1 MKTKIKKSSIISLVI
16 AFSMVFTAFTP
27 IVSYADEVTSNDTI
41 LNGEEQSN
49 GQTPDVEKPSDGQ
62 VPDGEKPSDSQV
74 PDGEKPSDGQVPDG
88 EKPSDG
94 QIPDGEKPSDGQI
107 PDGEKPSDG
116 QIPDG
121 EKPSDGQIP
130 DGEKPS
136 DGQIPDGEKPSDGQI
151 PDGEKPSDGQIPDGE
166 KPSDGQIPDGEK
178 PSDGQMPDGEKPS
191 DSQTPD
197 VEKPSDGQMPDGE
210 KPLDEQTPEE
220 EKPLE
225 EEIVIEEM
233 SLKQD
238 IDKILDMTL
247 SQINKIVYNFW
258 EDEEDVKADEQS
270 EINQVFT
277 SEDSFIS
284 LWYDKKAKVKNS
296 CLLKEIDGSDR
307 PYHDLRFD
315 DITKTLTFDYVI
327 KGLVGASSKDDKYVI
342 EGEDGEQTA
351 FCYNNHLRPPSSNG
365 KSPYL
370 PAEDFNGQENQNEE
384 AVKSILYAG
393 SEFDGF
399 GYKQQFNLGG
409 EENELMTYSAT
420 QSAIWIILGQMD
432 EQERLKQYQ
441 GSINLCDKL
450 IERAKTEEERAEY
463 QKKKEVAI
471 NIKAYLEALLKAGR
485 EELKPNDTG
494 KPSLSNGLTK
504 INFEKNEDGT
514 YETEAVALVGYSG
527 VVKLR
532 LPDGVT
538 AYDGD
543 GNIIGTGEVEI
554 STQQKFK
561 LKSVGKPDAKANIS
575 AVSYDYIFPKAIQY
589 YKAVLDLGQ
598 KDHSSSLPSS
608 KQNLL
613 SYTIEKKNGQEVN
626 FNIGLPTDDVV
637 NPPVPPIDDDVV
649 NPPVP
654 PTDDTNGHKPKP
666 SPPIDDT
673 VINPPVPPMDDTIIN
688 PPVLPTEDAVLN
700 PPVPPMEDAVLNP
713 PVPPTD
719 DTVLNPPVPPVSDT
733 VEKTPELSR
742 DDTIVKSPKTG
753 DETQLMSYVFI
764 SVIAICGLAYQCKI
778 KRN

>member
-62 VPDGEKPSDSQV
+62 
-74 PDGEKPSDGQVPDG
+74 
-88 EKPSDG
+88 
-94 QIPDGEKPSDGQI
+94 I
-107 PDGEKPSDG
+107 
-116 QIPDG
+116 
-121 EKPSDGQIP
+121 
-130 DGEKPS
+130 
-136 DGQIPDGEKPSDGQI
+136 
-151 PDGEKPSDGQIPDGE
+151 
-166 KPSDGQIPDGEK
+166 
-178 PSDGQMPDGEKPS
+178 
-191 DSQTPD
+191 
-197 VEKPSDGQMPDGE
+197 PDGE
-210 KPLDEQTPEE
+210 KPLDEQIPEE

-399 GYKQQFNLGG
+399 GYKQQFNLGE
-409 EENELMTYSAT
+409 EENDIMTYSAT
-420 QSAIWIILGQMD
+420 QSAIWIILGQID

-441 GSINLCDKL
+441 GSIDLCDKL
-450 IERAKTEEERAEY
+450 IEIAKTEEERAEY
-463 QKKKEVAI
+463 QKRKEVAI
-471 NIKAYLEALLKAGR
+471 NTKAYLEALLKAGR

-527 VVKLR
+527 VVKLK

-538 AYDGD
+538 AYDVD

-637 NPPVPPIDDDVV
+637 NPPVPP
-649 NPPVP
+649 
-654 PTDDTNGHKPKP
+654 TDDTNGHKPKP

-688 PPVLPTEDAVLN
+688 PPVPPTEDAVLN
-700 PPVPPMEDAVLNP
+700 PPVPPTEDAVLNP
-713 PVPPTD
+713 PVPPTE
-719 DTVLNPPVPPVSDT
+719 DTVLNPPVPSVSDT

-742 DDTIVKSPKTG
+742 DDTIIKSPKTG

>member
-121 EKPSDGQIP
+121 EKPSDGQMP

-136 DGQIPDGEKPSDGQI
+136 DSQMPDGEKPSDSQT
-151 PDGEKPSDGQIPDGE
+151 
-166 KPSDGQIPDGEK
+166 
-178 PSDGQMPDGEKPS
+178 PDGEKPS

-673 VINPPVPPMDDTIIN
+673 VINPPVPPTEDSVLN
-688 PPVLPTEDAVLN
+688 PPVPPTEDSVLNPPVPPTEDAVLN
-700 PPVPPMEDAVLNP
+700 PPVPPTE
-713 PVPPTD
+713 
-719 DTVLNPPVPPVSDT
+719 DTVLNPPVPSVSDT

>member
-49 GQTPDVEKPSDGQ
+49 GQTPDVEKPS
-62 VPDGEKPSDSQV
+62 E
-74 PDGEKPSDGQVPDG
+74 
-88 EKPSDG
+88 G
-94 QIPDGEKPSDGQI
+94 QI
-107 PDGEKPSDG
+107 
-116 QIPDG
+116 
-121 EKPSDGQIP
+121 
-130 DGEKPS
+130 
-136 DGQIPDGEKPSDGQI
+136 
-151 PDGEKPSDGQIPDGE
+151 
-166 KPSDGQIPDGEK
+166 
-178 PSDGQMPDGEKPS
+178 
-191 DSQTPD
+191 
-197 VEKPSDGQMPDGE
+197 PDGE
-210 KPLDEQTPEE
+210 KPLDEQIPEE

-399 GYKQQFNLGG
+399 GYKQQFNLGE
-409 EENELMTYSAT
+409 EENDIMTYSAT
-420 QSAIWIILGQMD
+420 QSAIWIILGQID

-441 GSINLCDKL
+441 GSIDLCDKL
-450 IERAKTEEERAEY
+450 IEIAKTEEERAEY
-463 QKKKEVAI
+463 QKRKEVAI
-471 NIKAYLEALLKAGR
+471 NTKAYLEALLKAGR

-527 VVKLR
+527 VVKLK

-538 AYDGD
+538 AYDVD

-637 NPPVPPIDDDVV
+637 NPPVPP
-649 NPPVP
+649 
-654 PTDDTNGHKPKP
+654 TDDTNGHKPKP

-688 PPVLPTEDAVLN
+688 PPVPPTEDAVLN
-700 PPVPPMEDAVLNP
+700 PPVPPTEDAVLNP
-713 PVPPTD
+713 PVPPTE
-719 DTVLNPPVPPVSDT
+719 DTVLNPPVPSVSDT

-742 DDTIVKSPKTG
+742 DDTIIKSPKTG

>member
-41 LNGEEQSN
+41 LNGEEQSD

-62 VPDGEKPSDSQV
+62 VPDGEKP
-74 PDGEKPSDGQVPDG
+74 
-88 EKPSDG
+88 
-94 QIPDGEKPSDGQI
+94 
-107 PDGEKPSDG
+107 
-116 QIPDG
+116 
-121 EKPSDGQIP
+121 
-130 DGEKPS
+130 
-136 DGQIPDGEKPSDGQI
+136 
-151 PDGEKPSDGQIPDGE
+151 
-166 KPSDGQIPDGEK
+166 
-178 PSDGQMPDGEKPS
+178 
-191 DSQTPD
+191 
-197 VEKPSDGQMPDGE
+197 
-210 KPLDEQTPEE
+210 LDEQIPEE

-399 GYKQQFNLGG
+399 GYKQQFNLGE
-409 EENELMTYSAT
+409 EENDIMTYSAT
-420 QSAIWIILGQMD
+420 QSAIWIILGQID

-441 GSINLCDKL
+441 GSIDLCDKL
-450 IERAKTEEERAEY
+450 IEIAKTEEERAEY
-463 QKKKEVAI
+463 QKRKEVAI
-471 NIKAYLEALLKAGR
+471 NTKAYLEALLKAGR

-527 VVKLR
+527 VVKLK

-538 AYDGD
+538 AYDVD

-637 NPPVPPIDDDVV
+637 NPPVPP
-649 NPPVP
+649 
-654 PTDDTNGHKPKP
+654 TDDTNGHKPKP

-688 PPVLPTEDAVLN
+688 PPVPPTEDAVLN
-700 PPVPPMEDAVLNP
+700 PPVPPTEDAVLNP
-713 PVPPTD
+713 PVPPTE
-719 DTVLNPPVPPVSDT
+719 DTVLNPPVPSVSDT

-742 DDTIVKSPKTG
+742 DDTIIKSPKTG

>member
-94 QIPDGEKPSDGQI
+94 QIPDV
-107 PDGEKPSDG
+107 
-116 QIPDG
+116 
-121 EKPSDGQIP
+121 
-130 DGEKPS
+130 
-136 DGQIPDGEKPSDGQI
+136 
-151 PDGEKPSDGQIPDGE
+151 
-166 KPSDGQIPDGEK
+166 EK
-178 PSDGQMPDGEKPS
+178 PSDGQMPDGEKTS

-420 QSAIWIILGQMD
+420 QSAIWIIFGQMD

-637 NPPVPPIDDDVV
+637 NPPVPP
-649 NPPVP
+649 
-654 PTDDTNGHKPKP
+654 TDDTNGHKPKP

-688 PPVLPTEDAVLN
+688 PPVPPTEDSVLNPPVPPTEDAVLN
-700 PPVPPMEDAVLNP
+700 PPVPPTE
-713 PVPPTD
+713 
-719 DTVLNPPVPPVSDT
+719 DTVLNPPVPSVSDT

-742 DDTIVKSPKTG
+742 DDTIIKSPKTG

>member
-62 VPDGEKPSDSQV
+62 I

-107 PDGEKPSDG
+107 PDV
-116 QIPDG
+116 
-121 EKPSDGQIP
+121 
-130 DGEKPS
+130 
-136 DGQIPDGEKPSDGQI
+136 
-151 PDGEKPSDGQIPDGE
+151 E

-178 PSDGQMPDGEKPS
+178 PSDGQMPDVEKPSDGQMPDGEKPSDSQTPDVEKPS

-688 PPVLPTEDAVLN
+688 PPVPPTEDSVLNPPVPPTEDAVLN
-700 PPVPPMEDAVLNP
+700 PPVPPTE
-713 PVPPTD
+713 
-719 DTVLNPPVPPVSDT
+719 DTVLNPPVPSVSDT

-742 DDTIVKSPKTG
+742 DDTIIKSPKTG

>member
-62 VPDGEKPSDSQV
+62 VPDGEKPSD
-74 PDGEKPSDGQVPDG
+74 
-88 EKPSDG
+88 G

-136 DGQIPDGEKPSDGQI
+136 DGQIPDEEKPSDGQT
-151 PDGEKPSDGQIPDGE
+151 PDGEKPSDGQIPDE
-166 KPSDGQIPDGEK
+166 K
-178 PSDGQMPDGEKPS
+178 
-191 DSQTPD
+191 
-197 VEKPSDGQMPDGE
+197 

-238 IDKILDMTL
+238 IDKILDMTI

-258 EDEEDVKADEQS
+258 EDEENVKVDEQS

-327 KGLVGASSKDDKYVI
+327 NGLVGASSKDNKYVI

-351 FCYNNHLRPPSSNG
+351 FCYNNHLRPPSSDG

-370 PAEDFNGQENQNEE
+370 PAEEFSGQENQNED

-399 GYKQQFNLGG
+399 GYKQQFNLCE
-409 EENELMTYSAT
+409 EENDIMTYSAT
-420 QSAIWIILGQMD
+420 QSAIWIILGQID
-432 EQERLKQYQ
+432 EQERLDQYQ

-471 NIKAYLEALLKAGR
+471 NTKAYLEALLKAGR

-527 VVKLR
+527 VVKLI

-626 FNIGLPTDDVV
+626 FNIGLPTDDDNVV
-637 NPPVPPIDDDVV
+637 NPPVPPIDDVVV

-673 VINPPVPPMDDTIIN
+673 VINPPVPPTD
-688 PPVLPTEDAVLN
+688 
-700 PPVPPMEDAVLNP
+700 DAVLNP

-719 DTVLNPPVPPVSDT
+719 DAVLNPPVPPTDDAVLNPPVPPTDDAVLNPPVPPVSDT
-733 VEKTPELSR
+733 VEKMPELSR

-764 SVIAICGLAYQCKI
+764 SVIAICGLVYQCKI

>member
-62 VPDGEKPSDSQV
+62 VPGGEKPSDSQVPDGEKPSDGQV

-94 QIPDGEKPSDGQI
+94 QIPDGEKPSDGQ
-107 PDGEKPSDG
+107 
-116 QIPDG
+116 
-121 EKPSDGQIP
+121 
-130 DGEKPS
+130 
-136 DGQIPDGEKPSDGQI
+136 
-151 PDGEKPSDGQIPDGE
+151 
-166 KPSDGQIPDGEK
+166 
-178 PSDGQMPDGEKPS
+178 MPDGEKTS

-561 LKSVGKPDAKANIS
+561 LKSVVKPDAKANIS

-637 NPPVPPIDDDVV
+637 NPPVPP
-649 NPPVP
+649 
-654 PTDDTNGHKPKP
+654 TDDTNGHKPKP

-688 PPVLPTEDAVLN
+688 PPVPPTEDAVLN
-700 PPVPPMEDAVLNP
+700 PPVPPTEDAVLNP
-713 PVPPTD
+713 PVPPTE
-719 DTVLNPPVPPVSDT
+719 DTVLNPPVPSVSDT

-742 DDTIVKSPKTG
+742 DDTIIKSPKTG

>member
-62 VPDGEKPSDSQV
+62 VPDGEKPL
-74 PDGEKPSDGQVPDG
+74 
-88 EKPSDG
+88 
-94 QIPDGEKPSDGQI
+94 
-107 PDGEKPSDG
+107 
-116 QIPDG
+116 
-121 EKPSDGQIP
+121 
-130 DGEKPS
+130 
-136 DGQIPDGEKPSDGQI
+136 
-151 PDGEKPSDGQIPDGE
+151 DGQIPDGE

-210 KPLDEQTPEE
+210 KPLDEQIPEE

-399 GYKQQFNLGG
+399 GYKQQFNLGE
-409 EENELMTYSAT
+409 EENDIMTYSAT
-420 QSAIWIILGQMD
+420 QSAIWIILGQID

-441 GSINLCDKL
+441 GSIDLCDKL
-450 IERAKTEEERAEY
+450 IEIAKTEEERAEY
-463 QKKKEVAI
+463 QKRKEVAI
-471 NIKAYLEALLKAGR
+471 NTKAYLEALLKAGR

-527 VVKLR
+527 VVKLK

-538 AYDGD
+538 AYDVD

-637 NPPVPPIDDDVV
+637 NPPVPP
-649 NPPVP
+649 
-654 PTDDTNGHKPKP
+654 TDDTNGHKPKP

-688 PPVLPTEDAVLN
+688 PPVPPTEDAVLN
-700 PPVPPMEDAVLNP
+700 PPVPPTE
-713 PVPPTD
+713 
-719 DTVLNPPVPPVSDT
+719 DTVLNPPVPSVSDT

-742 DDTIVKSPKTG
+742 DDTIIKSPKTG

>member
-74 PDGEKPSDGQVPDG
+74 PDGEKPSDGQV
-88 EKPSDG
+88 
-94 QIPDGEKPSDGQI
+94 
-107 PDGEKPSDG
+107 
-116 QIPDG
+116 
-121 EKPSDGQIP
+121 P

>member
-1 MKTKIKKSSIISLVI
+1 
-16 AFSMVFTAFTP
+16 
-27 IVSYADEVTSNDTI
+27 
-41 LNGEEQSN
+41 
-49 GQTPDVEKPSDGQ
+49 
-62 VPDGEKPSDSQV
+62 
-74 PDGEKPSDGQVPDG
+74 
-88 EKPSDG
+88 

-121 EKPSDGQIP
+121 EKPSD
-130 DGEKPS
+130 
-136 DGQIPDGEKPSDGQI
+136 
-151 PDGEKPSDGQIPDGE
+151 
-166 KPSDGQIPDGEK
+166 
-178 PSDGQMPDGEKPS
+178 
-191 DSQTPD
+191 SQTPD
-197 VEKPSDGQMPDGE
+197 VEKPSDGQMPDVE

-225 EEIVIEEM
+225 EKIVIEEM

-277 SEDSFIS
+277 SKDSFIS

-463 QKKKEVAI
+463 QKRKEVAI
-471 NIKAYLEALLKAGR
+471 NTKAYLEALLKAGR

-527 VVKLR
+527 VVKLK

-538 AYDGD
+538 AYDVD

-626 FNIGLPTDDVV
+626 FNIGLPTDDDVV

-688 PPVLPTEDAVLN
+688 PPVPPTEDAVLNPPVPPMEDDVVNPPVPPTDDTNGHKPKPSPPMDDTIINPPVPPTEDAVLN

-719 DTVLNPPVPPVSDT
+719 DTVLNPPVPSVSDT

-742 DDTIVKSPKTG
+742 DDTIIKSPKTG

>member
-94 QIPDGEKPSDGQI
+94 QVPDVEKPSDGQI

-116 QIPDG
+116 QM
-121 EKPSDGQIP
+121 
-130 DGEKPS
+130 
-136 DGQIPDGEKPSDGQI
+136 
-151 PDGEKPSDGQIPDGE
+151 
-166 KPSDGQIPDGEK
+166 PDGEK

-197 VEKPSDGQMPDGE
+197 VEKPLDGQMPDGE

-277 SEDSFIS
+277 SKDSFIS

-399 GYKQQFNLGG
+399 GYKQQFNLGE
-409 EENELMTYSAT
+409 EENDIMTYSAT
-420 QSAIWIILGQMD
+420 QSAIWIILGQID

-441 GSINLCDKL
+441 GSIDLCDKL

-463 QKKKEVAI
+463 QKRKEVAI
-471 NIKAYLEALLKAGR
+471 NTKAYLEALLKAGR

-527 VVKLR
+527 VVKLK

-538 AYDGD
+538 AYDVD

-626 FNIGLPTDDVV
+626 FNIGLPTDD
-637 NPPVPPIDDDVV
+637 DDVV

-673 VINPPVPPMDDTIIN
+673 VINPPVPP
-688 PPVLPTEDAVLN
+688 TEDVVLN
-700 PPVPPMEDAVLNP
+700 PPVPPTEDAVLNP

>member
-62 VPDGEKPSDSQV
+62 VPDGEKPSD
-74 PDGEKPSDGQVPDG
+74 
-88 EKPSDG
+88 
-94 QIPDGEKPSDGQI
+94 
-107 PDGEKPSDG
+107 
-116 QIPDG
+116 
-121 EKPSDGQIP
+121 
-130 DGEKPS
+130 
-136 DGQIPDGEKPSDGQI
+136 
-151 PDGEKPSDGQIPDGE
+151 
-166 KPSDGQIPDGEK
+166 
-178 PSDGQMPDGEKPS
+178 GQMPDGEKPS

-210 KPLDEQTPEE
+210 KPLDEQIPEE

-399 GYKQQFNLGG
+399 GYKQQFNLGE
-409 EENELMTYSAT
+409 EENDIMTYSAT
-420 QSAIWIILGQMD
+420 QSAIWIILGQID

-441 GSINLCDKL
+441 GSIDLCDKL
-450 IERAKTEEERAEY
+450 IEIAKTEEERAEY
-463 QKKKEVAI
+463 QKRKEVAI
-471 NIKAYLEALLKAGR
+471 NTKAYLEALLKAGR

-527 VVKLR
+527 VVKLK

-538 AYDGD
+538 AYDVD

-637 NPPVPPIDDDVV
+637 NPPVPP
-649 NPPVP
+649 
-654 PTDDTNGHKPKP
+654 TDDTNGHKPKP

-688 PPVLPTEDAVLN
+688 PPVPPTEDAVLN
-700 PPVPPMEDAVLNP
+700 PPVPPTEDAVLNP
-713 PVPPTD
+713 PVPPTE
-719 DTVLNPPVPPVSDT
+719 DTVLNPPVPSVSDT

-742 DDTIVKSPKTG
+742 DDTIIKSPKTG

>member
-62 VPDGEKPSDSQV
+62 VPDGEKPL
-74 PDGEKPSDGQVPDG
+74 
-88 EKPSDG
+88 
-94 QIPDGEKPSDGQI
+94 
-107 PDGEKPSDG
+107 
-116 QIPDG
+116 
-121 EKPSDGQIP
+121 
-130 DGEKPS
+130 
-136 DGQIPDGEKPSDGQI
+136 
-151 PDGEKPSDGQIPDGE
+151 
-166 KPSDGQIPDGEK
+166 DGQIPDGEK

-210 KPLDEQTPEE
+210 KPLDEQIPEE

-399 GYKQQFNLGG
+399 GYKQQFNLGE
-409 EENELMTYSAT
+409 EENDIMTYSAT
-420 QSAIWIILGQMD
+420 QSAIWIILGQID

-441 GSINLCDKL
+441 GSIDLCDKL
-450 IERAKTEEERAEY
+450 IEIAKTEEERAEY
-463 QKKKEVAI
+463 QKRKEVAI
-471 NIKAYLEALLKAGR
+471 NTKAYLEALLKAGR

-527 VVKLR
+527 VVKLK

-538 AYDGD
+538 AYDVD

-637 NPPVPPIDDDVV
+637 NPPVPP
-649 NPPVP
+649 
-654 PTDDTNGHKPKP
+654 TDDTNGHKPKP

-688 PPVLPTEDAVLN
+688 PPVPPTEDAVLN
-700 PPVPPMEDAVLNP
+700 PPVPPTEDAVLNP
-713 PVPPTD
+713 PVPPTE
-719 DTVLNPPVPPVSDT
+719 DTVLNPPVPSVSDT

-742 DDTIVKSPKTG
+742 DDTIIKSPKTG

>member
-94 QIPDGEKPSDGQI
+94 QIPDV
-107 PDGEKPSDG
+107 
-116 QIPDG
+116 
-121 EKPSDGQIP
+121 
-130 DGEKPS
+130 
-136 DGQIPDGEKPSDGQI
+136 
-151 PDGEKPSDGQIPDGE
+151 
-166 KPSDGQIPDGEK
+166 EK
-178 PSDGQMPDGEKPS
+178 PSDGQMPDGEKTS

-637 NPPVPPIDDDVV
+637 NPPVPP
-649 NPPVP
+649 
-654 PTDDTNGHKPKP
+654 TDDTNGHKPKP

-688 PPVLPTEDAVLN
+688 PPVPPTEDSVLNPPVPPTEDAVLN
-700 PPVPPMEDAVLNP
+700 PPVPPTE
-713 PVPPTD
+713 
-719 DTVLNPPVPPVSDT
+719 DTVLNPPVPSVSDT

-742 DDTIVKSPKTG
+742 DDTIIKSPKTG

>member
-62 VPDGEKPSDSQV
+62 I

-107 PDGEKPSDG
+107 PDV
-116 QIPDG
+116 
-121 EKPSDGQIP
+121 
-130 DGEKPS
+130 
-136 DGQIPDGEKPSDGQI
+136 
-151 PDGEKPSDGQIPDGE
+151 E

-178 PSDGQMPDGEKPS
+178 PSDGQMPDVEKPSDGQMPDGEKPSDSQTPDVEKPS

-450 IERAKTEEERAEY
+450 IERAKTEEERVEY

-688 PPVLPTEDAVLN
+688 PPVPPTEDSVLNPPVPPTEDAVLN
-700 PPVPPMEDAVLNP
+700 PPVPPTE
-713 PVPPTD
+713 
-719 DTVLNPPVPPVSDT
+719 DTVLNPPVPSVSDT

-742 DDTIVKSPKTG
+742 DDTIIKSPKTG

>member
-1 MKTKIKKSSIISLVI
+1 
-16 AFSMVFTAFTP
+16 MVFTAFTP

-94 QIPDGEKPSDGQI
+94 QIPDV
-107 PDGEKPSDG
+107 
-116 QIPDG
+116 
-121 EKPSDGQIP
+121 
-130 DGEKPS
+130 
-136 DGQIPDGEKPSDGQI
+136 
-151 PDGEKPSDGQIPDGE
+151 
-166 KPSDGQIPDGEK
+166 EK
-178 PSDGQMPDGEKPS
+178 PSDGQMPDGEKTS

-637 NPPVPPIDDDVV
+637 NPPVPP
-649 NPPVP
+649 
-654 PTDDTNGHKPKP
+654 TDDTNGHKPKP

-688 PPVLPTEDAVLN
+688 PPVPPTEDSVLNPPVPPTEDAVLN
-700 PPVPPMEDAVLNP
+700 PPVPPTE
-713 PVPPTD
+713 
-719 DTVLNPPVPPVSDT
+719 DTVLNPPVPSVSDT

-742 DDTIVKSPKTG
+742 DDTIIKSPKTG

>member
-74 PDGEKPSDGQVPDG
+74 PDGEKPSDGQ
-88 EKPSDG
+88 
-94 QIPDGEKPSDGQI
+94 IPDGEKPSDG
-107 PDGEKPSDG
+107 
-116 QIPDG
+116 
-121 EKPSDGQIP
+121 
-130 DGEKPS
+130 
-136 DGQIPDGEKPSDGQI
+136 
-151 PDGEKPSDGQIPDGE
+151 
-166 KPSDGQIPDGEK
+166 
-178 PSDGQMPDGEKPS
+178 
-191 DSQTPD
+191 QTPD
-197 VEKPSDGQMPDGE
+197 VEKPSDGQMPDVE

-225 EEIVIEEM
+225 EKIVIEEM

-277 SEDSFIS
+277 SKDSFIS

-463 QKKKEVAI
+463 QKRKEVAI
-471 NIKAYLEALLKAGR
+471 NTKAYLEALLKAGR

-527 VVKLR
+527 VVKLK

-538 AYDGD
+538 AYDVD

-626 FNIGLPTDDVV
+626 FNIGLPTDD
-637 NPPVPPIDDDVV
+637 DVV

-688 PPVLPTEDAVLN
+688 PPVPPTEDAVLN

-719 DTVLNPPVPPVSDT
+719 DTVLNPPVPSVSDT

-742 DDTIVKSPKTG
+742 DDTIIKSPKTG

>member
-62 VPDGEKPSDSQV
+62 VPDGEKPSD
-74 PDGEKPSDGQVPDG
+74 
-88 EKPSDG
+88 G

-107 PDGEKPSDG
+107 
-116 QIPDG
+116 
-121 EKPSDGQIP
+121 
-130 DGEKPS
+130 
-136 DGQIPDGEKPSDGQI
+136 
-151 PDGEKPSDGQIPDGE
+151 
-166 KPSDGQIPDGEK
+166 
-178 PSDGQMPDGEKPS
+178 
-191 DSQTPD
+191 PD

-210 KPLDEQTPEE
+210 KPLDEQIPEE

-399 GYKQQFNLGG
+399 GYKQQFNLGE
-409 EENELMTYSAT
+409 EENDIMTYSAT
-420 QSAIWIILGQMD
+420 QSAIWIILGQID

-441 GSINLCDKL
+441 GSIDLCDKL
-450 IERAKTEEERAEY
+450 IEIAKTEEERAEY
-463 QKKKEVAI
+463 QKRKEVAI
-471 NIKAYLEALLKAGR
+471 NTKAYLEALLKAGR

-527 VVKLR
+527 VVKLK

-538 AYDGD
+538 AYDVD

-637 NPPVPPIDDDVV
+637 NPPVPP
-649 NPPVP
+649 
-654 PTDDTNGHKPKP
+654 TDDTNGHKPKP

-688 PPVLPTEDAVLN
+688 PPVPPTEDAVLN
-700 PPVPPMEDAVLNP
+700 PPVPPTEDAVLNP
-713 PVPPTD
+713 PVPPTE
-719 DTVLNPPVPPVSDT
+719 DTVLNPPVPSVSDT

-742 DDTIVKSPKTG
+742 DDTIIKSPKTG

>member
-1 MKTKIKKSSIISLVI
+1 MNTIYVFSIRRILKTKIKKSSIISVVI

-27 IVSYADEVTSNDTI
+27 IVSYADEVIGNDTI
-41 LNGEEQSN
+41 IN
-49 GQTPDVEKPSDGQ
+49 
-62 VPDGEKPSDSQV
+62 
-74 PDGEKPSDGQVPDG
+74 
-88 EKPSDG
+88 
-94 QIPDGEKPSDGQI
+94 
-107 PDGEKPSDG
+107 
-116 QIPDG
+116 
-121 EKPSDGQIP
+121 
-130 DGEKPS
+130 
-136 DGQIPDGEKPSDGQI
+136 
-151 PDGEKPSDGQIPDGE
+151 
-166 KPSDGQIPDGEK
+166 
-178 PSDGQMPDGEKPS
+178 
-191 DSQTPD
+191 
-197 VEKPSDGQMPDGE
+197 GE
-210 KPLDEQTPEE
+210 KPLEGQTPEG
-220 EKPLE
+220 EKPLEGQTPEGEKSLE

-258 EDEEDVKADEQS
+258 EDEENVKSDEQS

-277 SEDSFIS
+277 SKDSFIS
-284 LWYDKKAKVKNS
+284 LWYDKKAKVKNT

-327 KGLVGASSKDDKYVI
+327 KGLVGASSKDNKYVI

-370 PAEDFNGQENQNEE
+370 PAEEFSGQENQNED

-409 EENELMTYSAT
+409 EENDIMTYSAT
-420 QSAIWIILGQMD
+420 QSAIWIILGQVD
-432 EQERLKQYQ
+432 EQEKLKQYQ
-441 GSINLCDKL
+441 GSINFCDFL
-450 IERAKTEEERAEY
+450 IENAKNEEEKAEY

-471 NIKAYLEALLKAGR
+471 NTKAYLEALLKAGR

-575 AVSYDYIFPKAIQY
+575 AISYDYIFPKAIQY
-589 YKAVLDLGQ
+589 YKAVIDLGQ

-613 SYTIEKKNGQEVN
+613 SYTVEKKNGQEVN
-626 FNIGLPTDDVV
+626 FNISLPT
-637 NPPVPPIDDDVV
+637 DDVV

-654 PTDDTNGHKPKP
+654 PTDDT
-666 SPPIDDT
+666 
-673 VINPPVPPMDDTIIN
+673 VINPPVPPTDD
-688 PPVLPTEDAVLN
+688 VVLN
-700 PPVPPMEDAVLNP
+700 PPVPPTDDAVLNP

-719 DTVLNPPVPPVSDT
+719 DAVLNPPAPPVSDT
-733 VEKTPELSR
+733 VEKMPELSKY
-742 DDTIVKSPKTG
+742 DTIVKSPKTG

-764 SVIAICGLAYQCKI
+764 SIIAICGLAYQFKI

>member
-94 QIPDGEKPSDGQI
+94 QVPDGEKPSDGQI

-136 DGQIPDGEKPSDGQI
+136 DGQIPDGEKPSD
-151 PDGEKPSDGQIPDGE
+151 
-166 KPSDGQIPDGEK
+166 
-178 PSDGQMPDGEKPS
+178 
-191 DSQTPD
+191 SQTPD
-197 VEKPSDGQMPDGE
+197 VEKPSDGQMPDVE

-225 EEIVIEEM
+225 EKIVIEEM

-277 SEDSFIS
+277 SKDSFIS

-463 QKKKEVAI
+463 QKRKEVAI
-471 NIKAYLEALLKAGR
+471 NTKAYLEALLKAGR

-527 VVKLR
+527 VVKLK

-538 AYDGD
+538 AYDVD

-626 FNIGLPTDDVV
+626 FNIGLPTDD
-637 NPPVPPIDDDVV
+637 DVV

-688 PPVLPTEDAVLN
+688 PPVPPTEDAVLN

-719 DTVLNPPVPPVSDT
+719 DTVLNPPVPSVSDT

-742 DDTIVKSPKTG
+742 DDTIIKSPKTG

>member
-1 MKTKIKKSSIISLVI
+1 
-16 AFSMVFTAFTP
+16 
-27 IVSYADEVTSNDTI
+27 
-41 LNGEEQSN
+41 
-49 GQTPDVEKPSDGQ
+49 
-62 VPDGEKPSDSQV
+62 
-74 PDGEKPSDGQVPDG
+74 
-88 EKPSDG
+88 
-94 QIPDGEKPSDGQI
+94 
-107 PDGEKPSDG
+107 
-116 QIPDG
+116 
-121 EKPSDGQIP
+121 
-130 DGEKPS
+130 
-136 DGQIPDGEKPSDGQI
+136 
-151 PDGEKPSDGQIPDGE
+151 
-166 KPSDGQIPDGEK
+166 
-178 PSDGQMPDGEKPS
+178 
-191 DSQTPD
+191 
-197 VEKPSDGQMPDGE
+197 
-210 KPLDEQTPEE
+210 
-220 EKPLE
+220 
-225 EEIVIEEM
+225 
-233 SLKQD
+233 
-238 IDKILDMTL
+238 MTL

-399 GYKQQFNLGG
+399 GYKQQFNLGE
-409 EENELMTYSAT
+409 EENDIMTYSAT
-420 QSAIWIILGQMD
+420 QSAIWIILGQID

-441 GSINLCDKL
+441 GSIDLCDKL
-450 IERAKTEEERAEY
+450 IEIAKTEEERAEY
-463 QKKKEVAI
+463 QKRKEVAI
-471 NIKAYLEALLKAGR
+471 NTKAYLEALLKAGR

-527 VVKLR
+527 VVKLK

-538 AYDGD
+538 AYDVD

-637 NPPVPPIDDDVV
+637 NPPVPP
-649 NPPVP
+649 
-654 PTDDTNGHKPKP
+654 TDDTNGHKPKP

-688 PPVLPTEDAVLN
+688 PPVPPTEDAVLN
-700 PPVPPMEDAVLNP
+700 PPVPPTEDAVLNP
-713 PVPPTD
+713 PVPPTE
-719 DTVLNPPVPPVSDT
+719 DTVLNPPVPSVSDT

-742 DDTIVKSPKTG
+742 DDTIIKSPKTG

>member
-74 PDGEKPSDGQVPDG
+74 PDGEKPSDGKV
-88 EKPSDG
+88 
-94 QIPDGEKPSDGQI
+94 
-107 PDGEKPSDG
+107 
-116 QIPDG
+116 
-121 EKPSDGQIP
+121 
-130 DGEKPS
+130 
-136 DGQIPDGEKPSDGQI
+136 

-197 VEKPSDGQMPDGE
+197 VE

-399 GYKQQFNLGG
+399 GYKQQFNLGE
-409 EENELMTYSAT
+409 EENDIMTYSAT
-420 QSAIWIILGQMD
+420 QSAI
-432 EQERLKQYQ
+432 
-441 GSINLCDKL
+441 
-450 IERAKTEEERAEY
+450 
-463 QKKKEVAI
+463 
-471 NIKAYLEALLKAGR
+471 
-485 EELKPNDTG
+485 
-494 KPSLSNGLTK
+494 
-504 INFEKNEDGT
+504 
-514 YETEAVALVGYSG
+514 
-527 VVKLR
+527 
-532 LPDGVT
+532 
-538 AYDGD
+538 
-543 GNIIGTGEVEI
+543 
-554 STQQKFK
+554 
-561 LKSVGKPDAKANIS
+561 
-575 AVSYDYIFPKAIQY
+575 
-589 YKAVLDLGQ
+589 
-598 KDHSSSLPSS
+598 
-608 KQNLL
+608 
-613 SYTIEKKNGQEVN
+613 
-626 FNIGLPTDDVV
+626 
-637 NPPVPPIDDDVV
+637 
-649 NPPVP
+649 
-654 PTDDTNGHKPKP
+654 
-666 SPPIDDT
+666 
-673 VINPPVPPMDDTIIN
+673 
-688 PPVLPTEDAVLN
+688 
-700 PPVPPMEDAVLNP
+700 
-713 PVPPTD
+713 
-719 DTVLNPPVPPVSDT
+719 
-733 VEKTPELSR
+733 
-742 DDTIVKSPKTG
+742 
-753 DETQLMSYVFI
+753 
-764 SVIAICGLAYQCKI
+764 
-778 KRN
+778 

>member
-1 MKTKIKKSSIISLVI
+1 M
-16 AFSMVFTAFTP
+16 
-27 IVSYADEVTSNDTI
+27 
-41 LNGEEQSN
+41 
-49 GQTPDVEKPSDGQ
+49 
-62 VPDGEKPSDSQV
+62 
-74 PDGEKPSDGQVPDG
+74 
-88 EKPSDG
+88 
-94 QIPDGEKPSDGQI
+94 
-107 PDGEKPSDG
+107 
-116 QIPDG
+116 
-121 EKPSDGQIP
+121 
-130 DGEKPS
+130 
-136 DGQIPDGEKPSDGQI
+136 
-151 PDGEKPSDGQIPDGE
+151 
-166 KPSDGQIPDGEK
+166 
-178 PSDGQMPDGEKPS
+178 
-191 DSQTPD
+191 
-197 VEKPSDGQMPDGE
+197 
-210 KPLDEQTPEE
+210 
-220 EKPLE
+220 
-225 EEIVIEEM
+225 
-233 SLKQD
+233 
-238 IDKILDMTL
+238 
-247 SQINKIVYNFW
+247 
-258 EDEEDVKADEQS
+258 
-270 EINQVFT
+270 
-277 SEDSFIS
+277 
-284 LWYDKKAKVKNS
+284 KNS

-327 KGLVGASSKDDKYVI
+327 KGLVGASSKDNKYVI

-399 GYKQQFNLGG
+399 GYKQQFNLGE
-409 EENELMTYSAT
+409 EENDIMTYSAT
-420 QSAIWIILGQMD
+420 QSAIWIILGQID

-441 GSINLCDKL
+441 GSIDLCDKL

-471 NIKAYLEALLKAGR
+471 NTKAYLEALLKAGR

-527 VVKLR
+527 VVKLK

-626 FNIGLPTDDVV
+626 FNIGLPTDD
-637 NPPVPPIDDDVV
+637 
-649 NPPVP
+649 
-654 PTDDTNGHKPKP
+654 TNGHKPKP

-688 PPVLPTEDAVLN
+688 PPVPPTEDA
-700 PPVPPMEDAVLNP
+700 
-713 PVPPTD
+713 
-719 DTVLNPPVPPVSDT
+719 VLNPPVPPVSDT

>member
-62 VPDGEKPSDSQV
+62 IPDV
-74 PDGEKPSDGQVPDG
+74 

-94 QIPDGEKPSDGQI
+94 QIPDEK
-107 PDGEKPSDG
+107 
-116 QIPDG
+116 
-121 EKPSDGQIP
+121 
-130 DGEKPS
+130 
-136 DGQIPDGEKPSDGQI
+136 
-151 PDGEKPSDGQIPDGE
+151 
-166 KPSDGQIPDGEK
+166 
-178 PSDGQMPDGEKPS
+178 
-191 DSQTPD
+191 
-197 VEKPSDGQMPDGE
+197 

-238 IDKILDMTL
+238 IDKILDMTI

-258 EDEEDVKADEQS
+258 EDEENVKADEQS

-277 SEDSFIS
+277 PEDSFIG

-327 KGLVGASSKDDKYVI
+327 NGLVGASSKDNKYVI

-351 FCYNNHLRPPSSNG
+351 FCYNNHLRPPSSDG

-370 PAEDFNGQENQNEE
+370 PAEEFSGQENQNED

-399 GYKQQFNLGG
+399 GYKQQFNLGE
-409 EENELMTYSAT
+409 EENDIMTYSAT
-420 QSAIWIILGQMD
+420 QSAIWIILGQID
-432 EQERLKQYQ
+432 EQERLEQYQ

-471 NIKAYLEALLKAGR
+471 NTKAYLEALLKAGR

-494 KPSLSNGLTK
+494 KPSLGNGLTK

-626 FNIGLPTDDVV
+626 FNIGLPTDDDV
-637 NPPVPPIDDDVV
+637 VV

-673 VINPPVPPMDDTIIN
+673 VINPPVPPI
-688 PPVLPTEDAVLN
+688 
-700 PPVPPMEDAVLNP
+700 
-713 PVPPTD
+713 D
-719 DTVLNPPVPPVSDT
+719 DTVLNPPVPPVSDIA
-733 VEKTPELSR
+733 EKMPELSR

>member
-1 MKTKIKKSSIISLVI
+1 
-16 AFSMVFTAFTP
+16 
-27 IVSYADEVTSNDTI
+27 
-41 LNGEEQSN
+41 
-49 GQTPDVEKPSDGQ
+49 
-62 VPDGEKPSDSQV
+62 
-74 PDGEKPSDGQVPDG
+74 
-88 EKPSDG
+88 G

-121 EKPSDGQIP
+121 EKPSD
-130 DGEKPS
+130 
-136 DGQIPDGEKPSDGQI
+136 
-151 PDGEKPSDGQIPDGE
+151 
-166 KPSDGQIPDGEK
+166 
-178 PSDGQMPDGEKPS
+178 
-191 DSQTPD
+191 SQTPD
-197 VEKPSDGQMPDGE
+197 VEKPSDGQMPDVE

-225 EEIVIEEM
+225 EKIVIEEM

-277 SEDSFIS
+277 SKDSFIS

-463 QKKKEVAI
+463 QKRKEVAI
-471 NIKAYLEALLKAGR
+471 NTKAYLEALLKAGR

-527 VVKLR
+527 VVKLK

-538 AYDGD
+538 AYDVD

-626 FNIGLPTDDVV
+626 FNIGLPTDDDVV

-688 PPVLPTEDAVLN
+688 PPVPPTEDAVLNPPVPPMEDDVVNPPVPPTDDTNGHKPKPSPPIDDTVINPPVPPMDDTIINPPVPPTEDAVLN

-719 DTVLNPPVPPVSDT
+719 DTVLNPPVPSVSDT

-742 DDTIVKSPKTG
+742 DDTIIKSPKTG

>member
-94 QIPDGEKPSDGQI
+94 QIPDV
-107 PDGEKPSDG
+107 
-116 QIPDG
+116 
-121 EKPSDGQIP
+121 
-130 DGEKPS
+130 
-136 DGQIPDGEKPSDGQI
+136 
-151 PDGEKPSDGQIPDGE
+151 
-166 KPSDGQIPDGEK
+166 EK
-178 PSDGQMPDGEKPS
+178 PSDGQMPDGEKTS

-637 NPPVPPIDDDVV
+637 NPPVPP
-649 NPPVP
+649 
-654 PTDDTNGHKPKP
+654 TDDTNGHKQKP

-688 PPVLPTEDAVLN
+688 PPVPPTEDSVLNPPVPPTEDAVLN
-700 PPVPPMEDAVLNP
+700 PPVPPTE
-713 PVPPTD
+713 
-719 DTVLNPPVPPVSDT
+719 DTVLNPPVPSVSDT

-742 DDTIVKSPKTG
+742 DDTIIKSPKTG

>member
-74 PDGEKPSDGQVPDG
+74 PDGEKPSDGQV
-88 EKPSDG
+88 
-94 QIPDGEKPSDGQI
+94 
-107 PDGEKPSDG
+107 
-116 QIPDG
+116 
-121 EKPSDGQIP
+121 P

-688 PPVLPTEDAVLN
+688 PPVPPTEDAVLN

>member
-62 VPDGEKPSDSQV
+62 VPDGEKPL
-74 PDGEKPSDGQVPDG
+74 
-88 EKPSDG
+88 DG

-107 PDGEKPSDG
+107 
-116 QIPDG
+116 
-121 EKPSDGQIP
+121 
-130 DGEKPS
+130 
-136 DGQIPDGEKPSDGQI
+136 
-151 PDGEKPSDGQIPDGE
+151 
-166 KPSDGQIPDGEK
+166 
-178 PSDGQMPDGEKPS
+178 
-191 DSQTPD
+191 PD

-210 KPLDEQTPEE
+210 KPLDEQIPEE

-399 GYKQQFNLGG
+399 GYKQQFNLGE
-409 EENELMTYSAT
+409 EENDIMTYSAT
-420 QSAIWIILGQMD
+420 QSAIWIILGQID

-441 GSINLCDKL
+441 GSIDLCDKL
-450 IERAKTEEERAEY
+450 IEIAKTEEERAEY
-463 QKKKEVAI
+463 QKRKEVAI
-471 NIKAYLEALLKAGR
+471 NTKAYLEALLKAGR

-527 VVKLR
+527 VVKLK

-538 AYDGD
+538 AYDVD

-637 NPPVPPIDDDVV
+637 NPPVPP
-649 NPPVP
+649 
-654 PTDDTNGHKPKP
+654 TDDTNGHKPKP

-688 PPVLPTEDAVLN
+688 PPVPPTEDAVLN
-700 PPVPPMEDAVLNP
+700 PPVPPTEDAVLNP
-713 PVPPTD
+713 PVPPTE
-719 DTVLNPPVPPVSDT
+719 DTVLNPPVPSVSDT

-742 DDTIVKSPKTG
+742 DDTIIKSPKTG

>member
-121 EKPSDGQIP
+121 EKPSDGQMP

-136 DGQIPDGEKPSDGQI
+136 DSQMPDGEKPSDSQT
-151 PDGEKPSDGQIPDGE
+151 
-166 KPSDGQIPDGEK
+166 
-178 PSDGQMPDGEKPS
+178 PDGEKPS

-238 IDKILDMTL
+238 IDNILDMTL

-673 VINPPVPPMDDTIIN
+673 VINPPVPPTEDSVLN
-688 PPVLPTEDAVLN
+688 PPVPPTEDSVLNPPVPPTEDAVLN
-700 PPVPPMEDAVLNP
+700 PPVPPTE
-713 PVPPTD
+713 
-719 DTVLNPPVPPVSDT
+719 DTVLNPPVPSVSDT

>member
-121 EKPSDGQIP
+121 EKPSDGQMP

-136 DGQIPDGEKPSDGQI
+136 DSQMPDGEKPSDSQT
-151 PDGEKPSDGQIPDGE
+151 
-166 KPSDGQIPDGEK
+166 
-178 PSDGQMPDGEKPS
+178 PDGEKPS

-637 NPPVPPIDDDVV
+637 NPPVPP
-649 NPPVP
+649 
-654 PTDDTNGHKPKP
+654 TDDTNGHKPKP

-673 VINPPVPPMDDTIIN
+673 VINPPVPPTEDSVLN
-688 PPVLPTEDAVLN
+688 PPVPPTEDSVLNPPVPPTEDAVLN
-700 PPVPPMEDAVLNP
+700 PPVPPTE
-713 PVPPTD
+713 
-719 DTVLNPPVPPVSDT
+719 DTVLNPPVPSVSDT

>member
-62 VPDGEKPSDSQV
+62 VPDGEKPSD
-74 PDGEKPSDGQVPDG
+74 
-88 EKPSDG
+88 G
-94 QIPDGEKPSDGQI
+94 QIPDGEKPSDG
-107 PDGEKPSDG
+107 
-116 QIPDG
+116 
-121 EKPSDGQIP
+121 
-130 DGEKPS
+130 
-136 DGQIPDGEKPSDGQI
+136 
-151 PDGEKPSDGQIPDGE
+151 
-166 KPSDGQIPDGEK
+166 
-178 PSDGQMPDGEKPS
+178 
-191 DSQTPD
+191 QTPD

-210 KPLDEQTPEE
+210 KPLDEQIPEE

-399 GYKQQFNLGG
+399 GYKQQFNLGE
-409 EENELMTYSAT
+409 EENDIMTYSAT
-420 QSAIWIILGQMD
+420 QSAIWIILGQID

-441 GSINLCDKL
+441 GSIDLCDKL
-450 IERAKTEEERAEY
+450 IEIAKTEEERAEY
-463 QKKKEVAI
+463 QKRKEVAI
-471 NIKAYLEALLKAGR
+471 NTKAYLEALLKAGR

-527 VVKLR
+527 VVKLK

-538 AYDGD
+538 AYDVD

-637 NPPVPPIDDDVV
+637 NPPVPP
-649 NPPVP
+649 
-654 PTDDTNGHKPKP
+654 TDDTNGHKPKP

-688 PPVLPTEDAVLN
+688 PPVPPTEDAVLN
-700 PPVPPMEDAVLNP
+700 PPVPPTEDAVLNP
-713 PVPPTD
+713 PVPPTE
-719 DTVLNPPVPPVSDT
+719 DTVLNPPVPSVSDT

-742 DDTIVKSPKTG
+742 DDTIIKSPKTG

>member
-62 VPDGEKPSDSQV
+62 
-74 PDGEKPSDGQVPDG
+74 
-88 EKPSDG
+88 
-94 QIPDGEKPSDGQI
+94 
-107 PDGEKPSDG
+107 
-116 QIPDG
+116 
-121 EKPSDGQIP
+121 
-130 DGEKPS
+130 
-136 DGQIPDGEKPSDGQI
+136 
-151 PDGEKPSDGQIPDGE
+151 
-166 KPSDGQIPDGEK
+166 
-178 PSDGQMPDGEKPS
+178 
-191 DSQTPD
+191 
-197 VEKPSDGQMPDGE
+197 MPDGE
-210 KPLDEQTPEE
+210 KPLDEQIPEE

-399 GYKQQFNLGG
+399 GYKQQFNLGE
-409 EENELMTYSAT
+409 EENDIMTYSAT
-420 QSAIWIILGQMD
+420 QSAIWIILGQID

-441 GSINLCDKL
+441 GSIDLCDKL
-450 IERAKTEEERAEY
+450 IEIAKTEEERAEY
-463 QKKKEVAI
+463 QKRKEVAI
-471 NIKAYLEALLKAGR
+471 NTKAYLEALLKAGR

-527 VVKLR
+527 VVKLK

-538 AYDGD
+538 AYDVD

-637 NPPVPPIDDDVV
+637 NPPVPP
-649 NPPVP
+649 
-654 PTDDTNGHKPKP
+654 TDDTNGHKPKP

-688 PPVLPTEDAVLN
+688 PPVPPTEDAVLN
-700 PPVPPMEDAVLNP
+700 PPVPPTEDAVLNP
-713 PVPPTD
+713 PVPPTE
-719 DTVLNPPVPPVSDT
+719 DTVLNPPVPSVSDT

-742 DDTIVKSPKTG
+742 DDTIIKSPKTG

>member
-49 GQTPDVEKPSDGQ
+49 GQTPDVEKPSDGK
-62 VPDGEKPSDSQV
+62 VPDVEKPSDSQV
-74 PDGEKPSDGQVPDG
+74 PDVEKPSDGKVPDVEKPSDSQVPDVEKPSDGKVPDVEKPSDGQIPDVEKPSDG
-88 EKPSDG
+88 QIPDVEKPSDGQIPDVEKPSDG
-94 QIPDGEKPSDGQI
+94 QIPDG
-107 PDGEKPSDG
+107 
-116 QIPDG
+116 
-121 EKPSDGQIP
+121 
-130 DGEKPS
+130 
-136 DGQIPDGEKPSDGQI
+136 
-151 PDGEKPSDGQIPDGE
+151 
-166 KPSDGQIPDGEK
+166 
-178 PSDGQMPDGEKPS
+178 
-191 DSQTPD
+191 
-197 VEKPSDGQMPDGE
+197 EKPSDGQMPDGE

-342 EGEDGEQTA
+342 EGEDGEQNA

-399 GYKQQFNLGG
+399 GYKQQFNLGE
-409 EENELMTYSAT
+409 EENGIMTYSAT
-420 QSAIWIILGQMD
+420 QSAIWIILGQID

-450 IERAKTEEERAEY
+450 IEKAKTEEERAEY

-575 AVSYDYIFPKAIQY
+575 AISYDYIFPKAIQY

-688 PPVLPTEDAVLN
+688 PPVPPTEDSVLNPPVPPTEDAVLN
-700 PPVPPMEDAVLNP
+700 PPVPPTE
-713 PVPPTD
+713 

>member
-62 VPDGEKPSDSQV
+62 VPDGEKPSDGQV

-116 QIPDG
+116 Q
-121 EKPSDGQIP
+121 
-130 DGEKPS
+130 
-136 DGQIPDGEKPSDGQI
+136 
-151 PDGEKPSDGQIPDGE
+151 
-166 KPSDGQIPDGEK
+166 
-178 PSDGQMPDGEKPS
+178 MPDGEKTS

-485 EELKPNDTG
+485 EELKPNNTG

-527 VVKLR
+527 VVKLK

-626 FNIGLPTDDVV
+626 FNIGLPTDDDVVVNPPVPPIDDDVVNPPVPPIDDDVV

-673 VINPPVPPMDDTIIN
+673 VINPPVPPTEDSVLN
-688 PPVLPTEDAVLN
+688 PPVPPTEDSVLNPPVPPTEDAVLN
-700 PPVPPMEDAVLNP
+700 PPVPPTE
-713 PVPPTD
+713 
-719 DTVLNPPVPPVSDT
+719 DTVLNPPVPSVSDT

-742 DDTIVKSPKTG
+742 DDTIIKSPKTG